1 MDDLEIL
8 QRLALAAAIGLL
20 FGIERGW
27 KQRDMGDGQR
37 VAGIRTHTL
46 IGLTGGV
53 CGLLSAQ
60 GGLLFLGLAF
70 LGLAVG
76 FTLFELARLRRTGG
90 FSATGL
96 VTALLAFALG
106 AYGAQGSMLAT
117 GAAAVLAALVLA
129 ERRFLHGMLMHVTW
143 LELRAALLL
152 LVMTV
157 VLLPVL
163 PDRTFDPWDSLNP
176 HEIWLMTVMI
186 AAVSFGGYVAMR
198 LSGEGRGLLYA
209 GMLGGLVT
217 STTVTWTYARMA
229 RQHPGLREEAAAAIL
244 AAWIVSLLRMSAIG
258 IVIAAS
264 LAPALLPPIG
274 AAVAALLL
282 PIALLLRRSRQ
293 SKGQGLELTNP
304 FELLEVLKLGLL
316 IAFILAATKI
326 TSEWFGPAG
335 VSALGAASGF
345 LDVDPIT
352 LSMARLVQDG
362 SAPALGVQVILLAAL
377 TNGIAKAALGFVFG
391 GTRMGLMLSASLLAA
406 VGAGGCTFLFMPHA

>member
-1 MDDLEIL
+1 MEEIEIL
-8 QRLALAAAIGLL
+8 QRLGLAAAIGLL

-27 KQRDMGDGQR
+27 TQREARDGQR

-70 LGLAVG
+70 VALAAG
-76 FTLFELARLRRTGG
+76 FSLFELARLRRTGG

-96 VTALLAFALG
+96 VSVLLTFVLA
-106 AYGAQGSMLAT
+106 AYGAMGSMMAS
-117 GAAAVLAALVLA
+117 GAAAVLAVLVLA
-129 ERRFLHGMLMHVTW
+129 ERRLLHGLLRHVTW

-163 PDRTFDPWDSLNP
+163 PDRTIDPWDAVNP
-176 HEIWLMTVMI
+176 HEIWLLTVMI

-198 LSGEGRGLLYA
+198 LSGQGRGLLYA

-229 RQHPGLREEAAAAIL
+229 KQHPGLRTEAAAAIL
-244 AAWIVSLLRMSAIG
+244 AAWAVSLLRMSAIA
-258 IVIAAS
+258 VTVSAA
-264 LAPALLPPIG
+264 LAPALLPPMG
-274 AAVAALLL
+274 AAVAVLLV
-282 PIALLLRRSRQ
+282 PIGILLLRSRRS
-293 SKGQGLELTNP
+293 KAQGLELKNP
-304 FELLEVLKLGLL
+304 FELLEVLKLGAL
-316 IAFILAATKI
+316 IAVIMAATKI
-326 TSEWFGPAG
+326 ASDGFGEAG
-335 VSALGAASGF
+335 VSVLGAAAGA

-352 LSMARLVQDG
+352 LSMARMVQDG
-362 SAPALGVQVILLAAL
+362 AAPVFGAQVILLAAL
-377 TNGIAKAALGFVFG
+377 TNGIAKAMLGLGFG
-391 GTRMGLMLSASLLAA
+391 GARMGLILGMSLAGAIAAAAA
-406 VGAGGCTFLFMPHA
+406 VFFFLKGA